1 MPDLE
6 QLHRLLIARGNL
18 VVEPVLAH
26 PQQEVRH
33 ATADSRQVRAGG
45 LFVAHVGRTVDGH
58 DFIPAALAAG
68 AATVLGAES
77 VDRFA
82 ERCRRAGQPPVPYL
96 QVHSSAQALAQAA
109 ALVAGFPAR
118 ALRMAGITG
127 TDGKTTSTALL
138 ASMLRATPEAG
149 SQSGSAA
156 PATARVGLISTL
168 GISLGGPVA
177 ETGYHVTTPDAGEVQ
192 QALRN
197 MVTAGCQ
204 YAVLECTS
212 HGLDQE
218 RVAET
223 EMDVVGVTNVAHE
236 HLDYHGSFDAY
247 LQAKCRILDLLS
259 DGPGRVALANAEDA
273 CSLQALGRRAMA
285 LNAARPRAMAVRS
298 YGLGSEPGWTFQG
311 SDLQQC
317 RSGISL
323 TLHGPGLHAVPLRAA
338 LWGRFN
344 AQNALLA
351 AAMAH
356 TLGATPH
363 QMAAG
368 LASFRGLTGRMER
381 LELGQPY
388 TAIVDFAH
396 SPQALQHALQTIRQH
411 MRLVPGTGR
420 LIAVFGSAGL
430 RDPGKRQLLGAVS
443 ARLADHVV
451 ITAEDPR
458 SESLETICAAIEEGF
473 NAVPTTATCEIEPDR
488 ARALEKATALARA
501 GDVVAAFGKGHER
514 SMCFGE
520 TEYPWSD
527 QQALRL
533 AIQRQ
538 LGHST
543 DRKAVVYQLPTR

>member
-1 MPDLE
+1 MPNLE
-6 QLHRLLIARGNL
+6 QLRRLLIARGNL
-18 VVEPVLAH
+18 ATEPVLAH
-26 PQQEVRH
+26 PQQEVSH
-33 ATADSRQVRAGG
+33 ATADSRRVQVGG
-45 LFVAHVGRTVDGH
+45 LFVAHAGRTVDGH
-58 DFIPAALAAG
+58 NFIPAALAAG

-77 VDRFA
+77 VDRF
-82 ERCRRAGQPPVPYL
+82 EQRCRQAGQPPVSYF
-96 QVHSSAQALAQAA
+96 QVHSSARARAQVA
-109 ALVAGFPAR
+109 ALTAGFPAHE
-118 ALRMAGITG
+118 LQMAGITG

-138 ASMLRATPEAG
+138 AAMLGAAPVAAPK
-149 SQSGSAA
+149 SGSV
-156 PATARVGLISTL
+156 PTARVGLISTL
-168 GISLGGPVA
+168 GISLGGPVS
-177 ETGYHVTTPDAGEVQ
+177 ETGYHVTTPDADEVQ

-204 YAVLECTS
+204 YAVVECTS

-259 DGPGRVALANAEDA
+259 DGLGRVAFANAED
-273 CSLQALGRRAMA
+273 SLSLKALRRRATE
-285 LNAARPRAMAVRS
+285 LNATRPEAVAVRS
-298 YGLGSEPGWTFQG
+298 YGLGSEPGWTFQS
-311 SDLQQC
+311 SDLQLA
-317 RSGISL
+317 RSGMSL
-323 TLHGPGLHAVPLRAA
+323 TLQGPGLKNIPLCSS

-344 AQNALLA
+344 AQNVLLA
-351 AAMAH
+351 AAMAY
-356 TLGATPH
+356 TLGATPS

-368 LASFRGLTGRMER
+368 LASFKGLKGRMER

-396 SPQALQHALQTIRQH
+396 SPQALQNALQTIRHH
-411 MRLVPGTGR
+411 MQFATGTGR

-458 SESLETICAAIEEGF
+458 SESLETICAEIEEGF
-473 NAVPTTATCEIEPDR
+473 NSVQTTATCEIEADR
-488 ARALEKATALARA
+488 ARAMEKATSLARA

-538 LGHST
+538 LGHGT
-543 DRKAVVYQLPTR
+543 DTKAVVYQLPTR

>member
-6 QLHRLLIARGNL
+6 QLHRLLTAKGNL
-18 VVEPVLAH
+18 AGEPVLAQ
-26 PQQEVRH
+26 PQQKVLH

-58 DFIPAALAAG
+58 DFIPEALAAG
-68 AATVLGAES
+68 VATVLGTES
-77 VDRFA
+77 MDRFA
-82 ERCRRAGQPPVPYL
+82 ERCRQTGQPPVPYL
-96 QVHSSAQALAQAA
+96 HVHSSARALAQAA

-138 ASMLRATPEAG
+138 ASMLRAVPEAG
-149 SQSGSAA
+149 PKSGSV

-197 MVTAGCQ
+197 MVTAGCE
-204 YAVLECTS
+204 YAVVECTS

-273 CSLQALGRRAMA
+273 FSLQALCRRARA
-285 LNAARPRAMAVRS
+285 LNATRPAAVEVRS

-311 SDLQQC
+311 SDLQQR

-323 TLHGPGLHAVPLRAA
+323 TLQGPGLHAVPLRSA

-344 AQNALLA
+344 AQNVLLA

-356 TLGATPH
+356 TLGVTSS

-368 LASFRGLTGRMER
+368 LASFRGLKGRMER
-381 LELGQPY
+381 LELGQSY

-396 SPQALQHALQTIRQH
+396 SPQALQSALQTIRQH
-411 MRLVPGTGR
+411 MRFVPGTGR

-430 RDPGKRQLLGAVS
+430 RDPGKRSLLGAVS

-458 SESLETICAAIEEGF
+458 SESLETICAEIEAGF
-473 NAVPTTATCEIEPDR
+473 NAVQTAATCEIEPDR
-488 ARALEKATALARA
+488 ARAMEKATALARA
-501 GDVVAAFGKGHER
+501 GDVVAVFGKGHER

-543 DRKAVVYQLPTR
+543 DTKAVVYQLPTR